1 MVRPC
6 AGDGGGGVRRFLRN
20 NGLTLVMFGLFLGAL
35 IPMSITG
42 HRADNSD
49 LDEHHRAKVTYWQYL
64 GSGHFIEGVF
74 ENWES
79 EFLQMG
85 TYVLVT
91 AWFFQKGS
99 PESKD
104 PDEPAPQDVDLR
116 RQRYPNPPW
125 PVRRGGLALKVYMN
139 SLALALFVLFL
150 LSFVLHA
157 IGGTSEYNLSR
168 REHGGRP
175 VSVAKFVTT
184 SDFWY
189 QSFQNWQS
197 EFLSVGVLIVLS
209 VFLRQH
215 GSAESKPVGAP
226 HSRTGD

>member
-1 MVRPC
+1 M
-6 AGDGGGGVRRFLRN
+6 RRFLRN
-20 NGLTLVMFGLFLGAL
+20 NGLTLFMFGLFFGAL
-35 IPMSITG
+35 VPMSLTG
-42 HRADNSD
+42 HHAYNGD
-49 LDEHHRAKVTYWQYL
+49 LEQHHRPKISYWRYV
-64 GSGHFIEGVF
+64 GSGHFVEGVF

-85 TYVLVT
+85 TYVLAA

-104 PDEPAPQDVDLR
+104 PDAPSPQDVDPKK
-116 RQRYPNPPW
+116 QRYPNPPW
-125 PVRRGGLALKVYMN
+125 PVRRGGLALKVYRN
-139 SLALALFVLFL
+139 SLALALFGLFL
-150 LSFVLHA
+150 MSFVLHA
-157 IGGTSEYNLSR
+157 IGGTTEYNQTQ

-175 VSVAKFVTT
+175 VSVTTFMTT

-209 VFLRQH
+209 IYLRQH

-226 HSRTGD
+226 DSKTGS